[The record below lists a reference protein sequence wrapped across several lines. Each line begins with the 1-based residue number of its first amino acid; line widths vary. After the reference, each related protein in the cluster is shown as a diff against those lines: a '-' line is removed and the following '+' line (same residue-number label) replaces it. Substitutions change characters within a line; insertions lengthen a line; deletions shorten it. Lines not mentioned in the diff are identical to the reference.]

1 MKYEHGLVLRVIL
14 CFIPLQ
20 VFYLIFTPLTV
31 YGTYFL
37 LKLYNP
43 GLIGE
48 TIFIGN
54 SQFDIVSACVA
65 GFVYLLLLIL
75 VLLTKEIKLVTRIKM
90 ILLGFLLLYI
100 FNILRIG
107 LLVFLDLNY
116 GVQAFESVHMLFW
129 NLFSGAFVA
138 VIWIVLVSIFKIKD
152 IPIYSDLKYLYKK
165 SKR

>member
-1 MKYEHGLVLRVIL
+1 MKYEYNLILRVIL

-20 VFYLIFTPLTV
+20 LFYIIFTPITV
-31 YGTYFL
+31 YSTYFL

-43 GLIGE
+43 SLIGD
-48 TIFIGN
+48 TITIGS

-65 GFVYLLLLIL
+65 GFVYLLLLML
-75 VLLTKEIKLVTRIKM
+75 VLLTKNIKLLTRIKM
-90 ILLGFLLLYI
+90 ILLGFLLLLV
-100 FNILRIG
+100 FNILRID
-107 LLVFLDLNY
+107 FLIFLTLNY
-116 GVQAFESVHMLFW
+116 GVEAFESVHMLFW

-165 SKR
+165 SKK